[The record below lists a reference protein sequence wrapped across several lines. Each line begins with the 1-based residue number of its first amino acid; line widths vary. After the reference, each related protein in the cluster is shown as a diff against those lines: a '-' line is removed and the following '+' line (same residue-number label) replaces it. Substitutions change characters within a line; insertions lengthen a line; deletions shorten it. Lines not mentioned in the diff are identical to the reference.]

1 MALVIHP
8 HFHRR
13 YTGATRHVEAVVPSL
28 TRQIETRVMG
38 RALDPTLPFIRWRDL
53 LRRAR
58 REPVVW
64 HAHRINE
71 LVVGLLLKLWGRQVR
86 LAFTRHAS
94 TPPHWF
100 TSLIASR
107 ADRAVALTPEIAA
120 QLPFASTVVGHGVDL
135 GQFFPPT
142 DREQAYA
149 ALGLGGRY
157 GVGSIG
163 RVRKEKGQGD
173 FVAALAPLLSRYPEW
188 RAVLVGLAKNA
199 DLSWAESLRQQ
210 LQGALVLAGER
221 TPIQPW
227 YRGLTVLVHPSYA
240 EGYSLVHVEALASG
254 CCVVSSRLPYV
265 EALIEN
271 GRTGFLYDIGDV
283 AQLREIL
290 EQLLREPGRA
300 LSVGRNAAE
309 HARRHLGIEHEAAA
323 LYELYR
329 QWLTS

>member
-1 MALVIHP
+1 MPLVIHP

-28 TRQIETRVMG
+28 TRRIETRVMG
-38 RALDPTLPFIRWRDL
+38 RALDPALPFIRWREL

-58 REPVVW
+58 RESVVW

-71 LVVGLLLKLWGRQVR
+71 LVIGLLLKLWGRHVR

-94 TPPHWF
+94 TRPHWF
-100 TSLIASR
+100 TLFIASR

-120 QLPFASTVVGHGVDL
+120 QLPFPSRVVGHGVDL
-135 GQFFPPT
+135 AQFRPPA

-149 ALGLGGRY
+149 ALGVGGRY
-157 GVGSIG
+157 GIGVVG
-163 RVRKEKGQGD
+163 RVRREKGQGD
-173 FVAALAPLLSRYPEW
+173 FVAALAPLLPRYPQW
-188 RAVLVGLAKNA
+188 RAVLVGLAKRS
-199 DLSWAESLRQQ
+199 DLPWAQSLRDQ

-221 TPIQPW
+221 VPIQPW
-227 YRGLTVLVHPSYA
+227 YQGLTVLVHPSYT

-265 EALIEN
+265 ETLIEH
-271 GRTGFLYDIGDV
+271 GRTGFLYDIEDV

-290 EQLLREPGRA
+290 GQLLREPDRA
-300 LSVGRNAAE
+300 LQVGRNAAE
-309 HARRHLGIEHEAAA
+309 HARGHFGVDREAAA

-329 QWLTS
+329 EWLEP

>member
-13 YTGATRHVEAVVPSL
+13 YTGATRHVETVVPPL
-28 TRQIETRVMG
+28 ARRIETRVIG
-38 RALDPTLPFIRWRDL
+38 RALDPNLPFIRWREL

-64 HAHRINE
+64 HAHRVNE
-71 LVVGLLLKLWGRQVR
+71 LAMGLLLKLWGRRVR

-94 TPPHWF
+94 TRPHWF

-120 QLPFASTVVGHGVDL
+120 QLPFPSTIVQHGVDL
-135 GQFFPPT
+135 SRFRPPA
-142 DREQAYA
+142 DRNQAYA

-157 GVGSIG
+157 GVGVIG
-163 RVRKEKGQGD
+163 RVRREKGQGD
-173 FVAALAPLLSRYPEW
+173 FVAALAPLLPRYPEW

-199 DLSWAESLRQQ
+199 DRSWAESLRQQ
-210 LQGALVLAGER
+210 LGGALILAGER
-221 TPIQPW
+221 MPIEPW
-227 YRGLTVLVHPSYA
+227 YQGLTVLVHPSYT

-265 EALIEN
+265 ETLIEH
-271 GRTGFLYDIGDV
+271 GRTGFLYEIGDA

-300 LSVGRNAAE
+300 LEVGRNAAE
-309 HARRHLGIEHEAAA
+309 HARRHCGVEQEAAA

-329 QWLTS
+329 AWL

>member
-1 MALVIHP
+1 MALVVHP

-13 YTGATRHVEAVVPSL
+13 YSGATRHVEAVVPPL
-28 TRQIETRVMG
+28 TERVETRVIG
-38 RALDPTLPFIRWRDL
+38 RALDPALPFIRWPEL

-64 HAHRINE
+64 HAHRVKE
-71 LVVGLLLKLWGRQVR
+71 LAIGLLLKLWGRKVR

-100 TSLIASR
+100 TSLIASW

-120 QLPFASTVVGHGVDL
+120 QLPFSSTVVQHGVDL
-135 GQFFPPT
+135 ERFRPPP
-142 DREQAYA
+142 DRQLAYT
-149 ALGLGGRY
+149 ALGLGGRHGI
-157 GVGSIG
+157 GVIG

-173 FVAALAPLLSRYPEW
+173 FVAALAPLLPRYSDW

-199 DLSWAESLRQQ
+199 DRSWAEALRGQ
-210 LQGALVLAGER
+210 LHGALVLAGER
-221 TPIQPW
+221 TPIEPW
-227 YRGLTVLVHPSYA
+227 YQGLTVLVHPSYT

-265 EALIEN
+265 ETLIEH
-271 GRTGFLYDIGDV
+271 GRTGFLYEIGNV

-290 EQLLREPGRA
+290 EVLLREPERA
-300 LSVGRNAAE
+300 LEVGRNAAE
-309 HARRHLGIEHEAAA
+309 HARRHCGIEQEAAS
-323 LYELYR
+323 LYR
-329 QWLTS
+329 LYREWL